1 MTGRGMLRRGLLLLA
16 APLLALAVAL
26 VISSIALLLS
36 HHSPL
41 STYSKMVSYGVCS
54 KAFPD
59 APCTAESMVSIL
71 DRAVPYF
78 LSALAVAI
86 GFRMALFNIGVGG
99 QYHMAAVLAAGLG
112 AAVSLPAPLHVAF
125 ILAVAVVTGAMWA
138 GIAGLLKVTRG
149 VSEVIST
156 IMLNFIG
163 GGLSTYLLVTFFKA
177 GGSDNLSG
185 ASKTLPTSAW
195 FPSLNP
201 LLKALGLTAGDTDL
215 YGFAI
220 VAIVVGIGYSIL
232 LQRTRFG
239 FDLRASGVNP
249 WAAQASGVAQKG
261 MVVKTMLISGAIAG
275 LVGMP
280 HLLGFAHKY
289 SNDFPAGLGFTGIT
303 VALLGRNRPI
313 GMVLGAILIGF
324 LERSAQVLDLN
335 GIPKEIVVIMQ
346 GTIVL
351 SVVVAYEVVRRAEV
365 AAAERAVRRRLD
377 SDDGPDAGPP
387 PEPQASAAV
396 PV

>member
-1 MTGRGMLRRGLLLLA
+1 MTARGVGRRLVLLVA
-16 APLLALAVAL
+16 APLLALVVAL
-26 VISSIALLLS
+26 LISSVALLLS
-36 HHSPL
+36 HHSPA
-41 STYSKMVSYGVCS
+41 STFSKMISYGVCS
-54 KAFPD
+54 RAFPD
-59 APCTAESMVSIL
+59 APCTAESVVSII

-86 GFRMALFNIGVGG
+86 GFRMALFNIGVEG
-99 QYHMAAVLAAGLG
+99 QYTMAVVLAAGLG
-112 AAVSLPAPLHVAF
+112 AGVSLPAPLHVAF
-125 ILAVAVVTGAMWA
+125 ILAIAVVTGAVWA
-138 GIAGLLKVTRG
+138 GIAGVLKVTRG

-163 GGLSTYLLVTFFKA
+163 GGLSTYLLVTFFRA
-177 GGSDNLSG
+177 GGSDNLSS
-185 ASKTLPTSAW
+185 ATTTLPTSAW
-195 FPSLNP
+195 FPSLDP
-201 LLKALGLTAGDTDL
+201 VLRTLGLTTGQGTDL
-215 YGFAI
+215 YGFAV

-249 WAAQASGVAQKG
+249 WAARASGVAQRG
-261 MVVKTMLISGAIAG
+261 MVVKTMLISGALAG

-280 HLLGFAHKY
+280 YLLGFSHKY
-289 SNDFPAGLGFTGIT
+289 SNEFPTGLGFTGIT

-313 GMVLGAILIGF
+313 GMALGALLIGF

-377 SDDGPDAGPP
+377 SDAGPP
-387 PEPQASAAV
+387 SEPQPSSAV
-396 PV
+396 PA